1 MLRVM
6 TTGSAGAAGSGE
18 RVLLYGADGL
28 VEGEEAAGA
37 LAAADSWLVEEG
49 RVRELPAHWRRFA
62 AAVAEAGGPEPGG
75 FPEAV
80 VAALPRTGCWFPRVE
95 LVGGRLQ
102 VRVRPAPARTDAVRL
117 WAGGEDPRRAPRRKG
132 PDLAALGALRAAAVA
147 AGADDALLVSD
158 DGVVLETA
166 TASLVWWEGDVL
178 CVVDPGLP
186 VLAGVTAAWVVRRAG
201 ELGVAVRRRRARP
214 AELDGHEVWVVNAL
228 HGLRPVTGW
237 VGADVAVGPAPRVQ
251 EWRAAWADAAVP
263 LPR

>member
-1 MLRVM
+1 M
-6 TTGSAGAAGSGE
+6 TTGLAGAGEGGE
-18 RVLLYGADGL
+18 RVLLYGPGGL
-28 VEGEEAAGA
+28 VEGEAAGE
-37 LAAADSWLVEEG
+37 LAVADSWLVEEG
-49 RVRELPAHWRRFA
+49 RVRELPAHWRRFGA
-62 AAVAEAGGPEPGG
+62 GVAEAGGPDLEG

-80 VAALPRTGCWFPRVE
+80 ARALPRRGCWFPRVE

-102 VRVRPAPARTDAVRL
+102 LRVRVAPARTDAVRL
-117 WAGGEDPRRAPRRKG
+117 WAGGDDPRRTPRRKG
-132 PDLAALGALRAAAVA
+132 PDLGALGKLRARAVA

-186 VLAGVTAAWVVRRAG
+186 VLAGVTVAWVVRRAG
-201 ELGVAVRRRRARP
+201 GLGIAVRRSRVRA
-214 AELDGHEVWVVNAL
+214 AELSGREVWVTNAL

-251 EWRAAWADAAVP
+251 EWRAAWAAAAEP